1 MEVVHTIPELRAAIG
16 RARQAGRSVGFVPT
30 MGCLHEGHLSLIRRA
45 KEETSFVAV
54 SIFVNPTQFGPDEDF
69 SKYPR
74 TFEDDLRGCQAAGA
88 DLIFAPTAA
97 DFYPAGASTWV
108 DVEGVSAKLCGEFRP
123 GHFRGVATVVAMLFN
138 AVQADVAVFG
148 RKDLQQLAVIRRM
161 VRDLHMPV
169 RILAHE
175 TIREPNGVAMSSRNR
190 YLSPEQLAQAT
201 AIPRRLGRRAGAGE
215 GRRHRRRET
224 PGRGE
229 RRAGRPARLE
239 AAVLRDR
246 RPRDDGARSVDRRPA
261 LRDRGRLPPGRDAA
275 DRQRRPLIRKG

>member
-1 MEVVHTIPELRAAIG
+1 MEVVHTIPELRAAVA

-45 KEETSFVAV
+45 KVETPFVVV
-54 SIFVNPTQFGPDEDF
+54 SIFVNPTQFGPNEDF

-74 TFEDDLRGCQAAGA
+74 TFEDDRRGCEAAGA

-108 DVEGVSAKLCGEFRP
+108 DVEGVSAGLCGEFRP

-169 RILAHE
+169 RIIAHE

-190 YLSPEQLAQAT
+190 YLTAELLAQAT
-201 AIPRRLGRRAGAGE
+201 AIPAALAAAQSLAKSGVTDA
-215 GRRHRRRET
+215 
-224 PGRGE
+224 
-229 RRAGRPARLE
+229 ARLRS
-239 AAVLRDR
+239 AANNVLD
-246 RPRDDGARSVDRRPA
+246 AQPA
-261 LRDRGRLPPGRDAA
+261 LRPQYCEIVDLATMAPVTSTAGLSCAIAIACHLGATRLIDNA
-275 DRQRRPLIRKG
+275 DL

>member
-1 MEVVHTIPELRAAIG
+1 MEVVHTIPELRAAVA
-16 RARQAGRSVGFVPT
+16 RARQAGQAIGFVPT

-45 KEETSFVAV
+45 KEETAFVVV
-54 SIFVNPTQFGPDEDF
+54 SIFVNPTQFGPNEDF

-74 TFEDDLRGCQAAGA
+74 TFAEDRAGCEAAGA
-88 DLIFAPTAA
+88 DLIFAPAAA

-108 DVEGVSAKLCGEFRP
+108 DVEGVSAGLCGEFRP

-169 RILAHE
+169 RIIAHE

-190 YLSPEQLAQAT
+190 YLTAEQLAQAT
-201 AIPRRLGRRAGAGE
+201 AIP
-215 GRRHRRRET
+215 
-224 PGRGE
+224 
-229 RRAGRPARLE
+229 
-239 AAVLRDR
+239 AAMAAAQALAKSGVTDAAKLRSAANDVL
-246 RPRDDGARSVDRRPA
+246 AAQPA
-261 LRDRGRLPPGRDAA
+261 LKPQYCEIVDLATMSPVTSTAGLSCAIAIACHLGATRLIDNA
-275 DRQRRPLIRKG
+275 DL

>member
-54 SIFVNPTQFGPDEDF
+54 SIFVNPTQFGPNEDF

-74 TFEDDLRGCQAAGA
+74 TFEDDRRGCQAAGA

-201 AIPRRLGRRAGAGE
+201 AIPAALAAAQALAKAGV
-215 GRRHRRRET
+215 T
-224 PGRGE
+224 D
-229 RRAGRPARLE
+229 
-239 AAVLRDR
+239 AAKL
-246 RPRDDGARSVDRRPA
+246 
-261 LRDRGRLPPGRDAA
+261 RDAA
-275 DRQRRPLIRKG
+275 NDVLAAQPALKPQYCEIVDLETMAPVPSTAGLRCAIAVACHLGATRLIDNADL

>member
-1 MEVVHTIPELRAAIG
+1 MEVVHTIPELRAAVA
-16 RARQAGRSVGFVPT
+16 RARQAGKSVGFVPT

-45 KEETSFVAV
+45 KQETSFVVV
-54 SIFVNPTQFGPDEDF
+54 SIFVNPTQFGPNEDF

-74 TFEDDLRGCQAAGA
+74 TFEDDRRGSEAAGA

-108 DVEGVSAKLCGEFRP
+108 EVEGISDGLCGEFRP

-161 VRDLHMPV
+161 VRDLHLSV

-175 TIREPNGVAMSSRNR
+175 TVREPNGVAMSSRNR
-190 YLSPEQLAQAT
+190 YLTAEQLTQAT
-201 AIPRRLGRRAGAGE
+201 AIPAAM
-215 GRRHRRRET
+215 
-224 PGRGE
+224 
-229 RRAGRPARLE
+229 E
-239 AAVLRDR
+239 AAKALARTGVTDASRLQAAAQAVLS
-246 RPRDDGARSVDRRPA
+246 AQPA
-261 LRDRGRLPPGRDAA
+261 LKPQYCEIVDLETMASVASTAGKSCAIAIACHLDATRLIDNA
-275 DRQRRPLIRKG
+275 DL